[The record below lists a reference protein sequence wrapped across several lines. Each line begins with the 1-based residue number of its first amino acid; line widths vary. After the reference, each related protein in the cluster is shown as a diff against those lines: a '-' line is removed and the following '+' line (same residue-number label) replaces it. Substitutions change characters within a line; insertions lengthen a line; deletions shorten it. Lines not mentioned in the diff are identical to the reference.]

1 MRLFISRFA
10 VESIVYSP
18 LTHID
23 VAHCTF
29 YSLGVNVASGR
40 GHSGA
45 INAIKI
51 SPDEKVTNT
60 HTHTHTEVVA
70 FYLDTFSILSHS
82 VSCISSLLISVILKI
97 PAFFVLVHD

>member
-51 SPDEKVTNT
+51 SPDEKVTKKNT
-60 HTHTHTEVVA
+60 HTHTYTHTHTQK
-70 FYLDTFSILSHS
+70 LLLSISTPS
-82 VSCISSLLISVILKI
+82 VS
-97 PAFFVLVHD
+97 